1 MMVPLRYY
9 VRYVLNGEDL
19 FMAKLMRAYL
29 MDLEAYHEIHLDLME
44 KYDVRIH
51 NLTKNFLNGKIVPE
65 KPTCHHKPI
74 KVGNTGN
81 TVCKFQVF
89 SVIQNLREINFG
101 G

>member
-1 MMVPLRYY
+1 MVGIFSFIGRPIKFSVSYSDDGTIAPY

-51 NLTKNFLNGKIVPE
+51 NLTTF
-65 KPTCHHKPI
+65 
-74 KVGNTGN
+74 
-81 TVCKFQVF
+81 
-89 SVIQNLREINFG
+89 
-101 G
+101 

>member
-1 MMVPLRYY
+1 MFFSNLHTVVGIFSFIGRPIKFSVSYSDDGTITPY

-51 NLTKNFLNGKIVPE
+51 NLT
-65 KPTCHHKPI
+65 TY
-74 KVGNTGN
+74 
-81 TVCKFQVF
+81 
-89 SVIQNLREINFG
+89 
-101 G
+101 